1 VENVSEKRLLWPL
14 GRFWADVS
22 AFGLRACM
30 LGLSWS
36 WPEASRHG
44 LLARGQRPVTQ
55 SRRPISFRW
64 YKVRN
69 RSAQHT
75 PFSVSST
82 QRDAGEAAVA
92 ELGDELGDGE
102 NGPGATGFSLAQRKW
117 VVAVLVSSLGVG
129 GLPAAKTAR

>member
-1 VENVSEKRLLWPL
+1 MHAWSEL
-14 GRFWADVS
+14 V
-22 AFGLRACM
+22 
-30 LGLSWS
+30 
-36 WPEASRHG
+36 
-44 LLARGQRPVTQ
+44 LARGLAAWPSCERAAACDTVT
-55 SRRPISFRW
+55 PTHIIRW

-102 NGPGATGFSLAQRKW
+102 NGPGATGFGLAQRKW
-117 VVAVLVSSLGVG
+117 VVAVLVWSLGVG